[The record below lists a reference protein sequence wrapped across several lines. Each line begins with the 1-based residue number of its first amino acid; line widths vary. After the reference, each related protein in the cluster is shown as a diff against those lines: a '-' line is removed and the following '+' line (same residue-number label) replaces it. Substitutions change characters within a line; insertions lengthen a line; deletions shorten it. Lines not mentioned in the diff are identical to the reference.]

1 MATEHINIII
11 VDDHP
16 IVLEGMEN
24 ILKNMIGIDLI
35 GKATNAMEAIS
46 LLRNHQI
53 DLVITDI
60 NLPEISGIELCKK
73 ITTEFPKIKVIGM
86 STFQDKAY
94 ISEMI
99 QNGALGYLTKSASPE
114 EIENAIRA
122 TMNNQMTIQV
132 NNYSGVLKQT
142 EKVGPILTRREKEV
156 LELVS
161 QGLTN
166 KEIAD
171 KLFVSQSTIDSHRKN
186 LLSKFEVL
194 NTASLIANAAK
205 AGLLGQ

>member
-1 MATEHINIII
+1 MNTKEVKIII

-24 ILKNMIGIDLI
+24 ILKNMEGIVLV
-35 GKATNAMEAIS
+35 GKAASAMDVIA
-46 LLRNHQI
+46 LLREKSVDI
-53 DLVITDI
+53 VITDI
-60 NLPEISGIELCKK
+60 NLPEISGIDLCKK
-73 ITTEFPKIKVIGM
+73 ITTEFPLVKVIAM

-99 QNGALGYLTKSASPE
+99 QNGALAYLTKSASPE
-114 EIENAIRA
+114 EIEKAIHA
-122 TMNNQMTIQV
+122 TMANQMTISV
-132 NNYSGVLKQT
+132 SNYNGATTKRENSGPV
-142 EKVGPILTRREKEV
+142 ITRREQEV
-156 LELVS
+156 LLLIAE
-161 QGLTN
+161 GLTN

-194 NTASLIANAAK
+194 NTAALVAQAAK
-205 AGLLGQ
+205 AGLV

>member
-1 MATEHINIII
+1 MKEVKIII

-24 ILKNMIGIDLI
+24 ILKNMEGIVLV
-35 GKATNAMEAIS
+35 GKAASAMDAIA
-46 LLRNHQI
+46 LLREKSVDI
-53 DLVITDI
+53 IITDI
-60 NLPEISGIELCKK
+60 NLPEISGIDLCKK
-73 ITTEFPKIKVIGM
+73 ITTEFPLVKVIAM

-99 QNGALGYLTKSASPE
+99 QNGALAYLTKSASPE
-114 EIENAIRA
+114 EIEKAIHA
-122 TMNNQMTIQV
+122 TMANQMTISV
-132 NNYSGVLKQT
+132 SNYNGATTKREQSGPV
-142 EKVGPILTRREKEV
+142 ITRREQEV
-156 LELVS
+156 LLLIAE
-161 QGLTN
+161 GLTN

-194 NTASLIANAAK
+194 NTAALVAQAAK
-205 AGLLGQ
+205 AGLV

>member
-1 MATEHINIII
+1 MTTNTINIII

-24 ILKNMIGIDLI
+24 ILKNMTGIDLI

-46 LLRNHQI
+46 LLRSHSI

-94 ISEMI
+94 ISAMI

-132 NNYSGVLKQT
+132 NNYSGIIKQKENT
-142 EKVGPILTRREKEV
+142 GPILTRREKEV
-156 LELVS
+156 LELVA

-194 NTASLIANAAK
+194 NTASLIAHAAK
-205 AGLLGQ
+205 AGLL